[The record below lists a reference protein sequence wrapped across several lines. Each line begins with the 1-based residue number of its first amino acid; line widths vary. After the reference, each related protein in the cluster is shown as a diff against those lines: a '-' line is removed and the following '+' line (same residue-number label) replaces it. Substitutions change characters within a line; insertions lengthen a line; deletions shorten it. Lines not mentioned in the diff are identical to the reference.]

1 MLLTYKFTFLSG
13 LIYEKYLNLQVT
25 IFFHTFWS
33 ELMNNYIVIIVLF
46 LYINV
51 SFSQDVNIKV
61 ENLNDNNAL
70 LYFLEGEKLTDI
82 DTLNSIGGGE
92 FRLNLDRN
100 HSGFYRLSFGSNSWI
115 DFIIDGE
122 DVNIKSYAHSIFD
135 SLKVIKSGSNKIYY
149 EFIKLNKD
157 YKTKTELLQ
166 LILARYPKED
176 EYYQI
181 TKEKLT
187 QVQEDYLKFVNVT
200 SQSNPNSFVAKYVR
214 SSQLPVVDIEIPF
227 DKQLTYL
234 KSHALDNVNF
244 YDEELIYSNAFT
256 NKAIE
261 YLTYYRNPQIPKE
274 LLEKEFMA
282 AVDSILNKAKANEI
296 VYQHLVEYL
305 VDGFKKYGFD
315 LIIDYI
321 VENYVIKDD
330 LTLNTKLENSIERR
344 IAQARNFKIGGTVP
358 NIIIEDST
366 GIQIE
371 LNKINSEQIL
381 ILFYASWCHNCREL
395 VPQIYDLYKNQKEN
409 KTEVFAVSIDT
420 SKTDWL
426 NFIKT
431 NKLDWINVSDLQGWY
446 GKAAKEYY
454 LYTAHTMIL
463 IDKEKKIIAK
473 PLTIDDLKKWF

>member
-1 MLLTYKFTFLSG
+1 MNRFYSILFVL
-13 LIYEKYLNLQVT
+13 
-25 IFFHTFWS
+25 IFFISSISFAQ
-33 ELMNNYIVIIVLF
+33 EINIQINNIAGEKAVLA
-46 LYINV
+46 
-51 SFSQDVNIKV
+51 S
-61 ENLNDNNAL
+61 
-70 LYFLEGEKLTDI
+70 LEGENISFI
-82 DTLNSIGGGE
+82 DTIYLNDKGE
-92 FRLNLDRN
+92 FEFSFNDIKN
-100 HSGFYRLSFGSNSWI
+100 HRGFYRLSLNNNNWI

-135 SLKVIKSGSNKIYY
+135 SLKVIKSESNKIYY

-181 TKEKLT
+181 TKEKLI
-187 QVQEDYLKFVNVT
+187 QVQKDYLKFVSIT
-200 SQSNPNSFVAKYVR
+200 SQSDPNSFVAKYVR

-227 DKQLTYL
+227 DNQLTYL
-234 KSHALDNVNF
+234 KSHALDNINF
-244 YDEELIYSNAFT
+244 YDEELIYSNVFT

-261 YLTYYRNPQIPKE
+261 YLTYYRNPQLPKE

-282 AVDSILNKAKANEI
+282 AVDSILNKAKVNKV

-305 VDGFKKYGFD
+305 IDGFKKFGFD

-330 LTLNTKLENSIERR
+330 LTLDAKLESSIEKR
-344 IAQARNFKIGGTVP
+344 IAQARNFKIGSTVP
-358 NIIIEDST
+358 NIIIEDSS
-366 GIQIE
+366 GMQIE
-371 LNKINSEQIL
+371 LNKINSEQIF
-381 ILFYASWCHNCREL
+381 ILFYASWCPNCRTL

-473 PLTIDDLKKWF
+473 PLDIDDLKKWF